1 MMPIFLFSAL
11 ICDTLASS
19 SLKEVQEH
27 LLKDEEFMNKMTDE
41 FKNQWEQRERKE
53 HVNKCISNFL
63 IYMFWAGRLTTGFKK
78 YNCFCNNSKA
88 I

>member
-11 ICDTLASS
+11 ICHTLASS

-41 FKNQWEQRERKE
+41 FKNQWDQRERKE
-53 HVNKCISNFL
+53 HVNKFISKLF
-63 IYMFWAGRLTTGFKK
+63 IYVLGR
-78 YNCFCNNSKA
+78 
-88 I
+88 